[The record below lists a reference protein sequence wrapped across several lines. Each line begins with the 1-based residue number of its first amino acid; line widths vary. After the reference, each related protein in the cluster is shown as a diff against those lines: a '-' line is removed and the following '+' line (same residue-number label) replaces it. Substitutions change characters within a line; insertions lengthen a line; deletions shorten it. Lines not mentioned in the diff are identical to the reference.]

1 MATFIGLMIVVF
13 LLGLSYLLTA
23 GLVYLVCLGF
33 GLEWSWLLSLGVWA
47 LMILLRGVF
56 KNSSKD

>member
-1 MATFIGLMIVVF
+1 MAALIGAIALF
-13 LLGLSYLLTA
+13 ALLGLSYLLTA

-33 GLEWSWLLSLGVWA
+33 GLEWSWLLSLGIWA
-47 LMILLRGVF
+47 LLILLRSVF

>member
-13 LLGLSYLLTA
+13 LVGLSYLLTA

-33 GLEWSWLLSLGVWA
+33 GFEWSWLLSLGVWA
-47 LMILLRGVF
+47 LLILLRSVF
-56 KNSSKD
+56 KSSSKD

>member
-1 MATFIGLMIVVF
+1 MAAFIGAIALF
-13 LLGLSYLLTA
+13 ALLGLSYLLTA

-33 GLEWSWLLSLGVWA
+33 GLEWSWLLSLGIWA
-47 LMILLRGVF
+47 LLILLRSVF

>member
-13 LLGLSYLLTA
+13 LLALSYLGTA

-33 GLEWSWLLSLGVWA
+33 GFEWSWLLSLGVWA
-47 LMILLRGVF
+47 LLILLKQIFG
-56 KNSSKD
+56 SSKG

>member
-1 MATFIGLMIVVF
+1 MAAFIGAITIF
-13 LLGLSYLLTA
+13 ALLGLSYLLTA

>member
-1 MATFIGLMIVVF
+1 MAALIGAIALF
-13 LLGLSYLLTA
+13 ALLGLSYLLTA

-47 LMILLRGVF
+47 LLILLRSVF

>member
-1 MATFIGLMIVVF
+1 MAALIGAIALF
-13 LLGLSYLLTA
+13 ALLGLSYLLTA

-47 LMILLRGVF
+47 LLILLRSMF

>member
-1 MATFIGLMIVVF
+1 MAAFIGAIALF
-13 LLGLSYLLTA
+13 ALLGLSYLLTA

-47 LMILLRGVF
+47 LLILLRSVF

>member
-1 MATFIGLMIVVF
+1 MTAFIGAIALF
-13 LLGLSYLLTA
+13 ALLGLSYLLTA

-33 GLEWSWLLSLGVWA
+33 GLEWSWLLSLGIWA
-47 LMILLRGVF
+47 LLILLRSVF